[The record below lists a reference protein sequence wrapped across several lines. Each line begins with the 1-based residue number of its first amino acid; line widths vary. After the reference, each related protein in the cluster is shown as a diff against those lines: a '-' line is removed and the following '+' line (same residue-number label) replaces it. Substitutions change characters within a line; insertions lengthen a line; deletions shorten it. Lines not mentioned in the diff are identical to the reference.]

1 MNNEKRLDI
10 FKEIKKEE
18 LNKLTVLDKIDYLN
32 KRGYFAIKNPN
43 FEGPDESTAP
53 ISVLRSSIPIENAV
67 RFEEDI
73 NGNSRFTEFKVF
85 DSSDKLI
92 GIVRER
98 NDYSGYN
105 YFPEST
111 SEPTP
116 VFNIGDYVEGLELSE
131 EENIV
136 RAVNIKSKKK
146 EVINI
151 NLSSRFKEVVSKVL
165 NGKELDPDSMRT
177 LSTFLRVIKKEGFIQ
192 EDVDTSLSEFKEDN
206 KEQCENIIKLS
217 LI

>member
-10 FKEIKKEE
+10 SKEIKKEE

-73 NGNSRFTEFKVF
+73 NGNNRFTEFKVF

-111 SEPTP
+111 SESAP
-116 VFNIGDYVEGLELSE
+116 VFDINNYIKNLDVIEEGGETIAVVRHENGNIEKI
-131 EENIV
+131 NIIL
-136 RAVNIKSKKK
+136 RGKSK
-146 EVINI
+146 N
-151 NLSSRFKEVVSKVL
+151 
-165 NGKELDPDSMRT
+165 T
-177 LSTFLRVIKKEGFIQ
+177 LISAVTTVH
-192 EDVDTSLSEFKEDN
+192 
-206 KEQCENIIKLS
+206 
-217 LI
+217 

>member
-10 FKEIKKEE
+10 SKEIKKEE

-111 SEPTP
+111 SEPAP
-116 VFNIGDYVEGLELSE
+116 VFNIGDYVEGLKL
-131 EENIV
+131 IGDMV
-136 RAVNIKSKKK
+136 KAVNIKSKKE
-146 EVINI
+146 EVIKS
-151 NLSSRFKEVVSKVL
+151 NLSPRFREVISKVL
-165 NGKELDPDSMRT
+165 NNEKLDPDSMRT
-177 LSTFLRVIKKEGFIQ
+177 LSTFLRKIQ
-192 EDVDTSLSEFKEDN
+192 EKDFIPKDVDVSLSEFKGDN
-206 KEQCENIIKLS
+206 KNQCENIVKLS

>member
-111 SEPTP
+111 SEPAP
-116 VFNIGDYVEGLELSE
+116 VFNIGDYVEGLKL
-131 EENIV
+131 IGDMV
-136 RAVNIKSKKK
+136 KAVNIKSKKE
-146 EVINI
+146 EVIKS
-151 NLSSRFKEVVSKVL
+151 NLSPRFREVISKVL
-165 NGKELDPDSMRT
+165 NNEKLDPDSMRT
-177 LSTFLRVIKKEGFIQ
+177 LSTFLRKIQ
-192 EDVDTSLSEFKEDN
+192 EKDLMNVRKYPISKFDV
-206 KEQCENIIKLS
+206 
-217 LI
+217 

>member
-67 RFEEDI
+67 RFEEGMSED
-73 NGNSRFTEFKVF
+73 GRFEEFKVF

-116 VFNIGDYVEGLELSE
+116 VFNIGDYVEGLKL
-131 EENIV
+131 IGDTV
-136 RAVNIKSKKK
+136 KAINIKSKKE
-146 EVINI
+146 EVIKS
-151 NLSSRFKEVVSKVL
+151 NLSPRFKGVIFKVL
-165 NGKELDPDSMRT
+165 NNEELDPDSVET
-177 LSTFLRVIKKEGFIQ
+177 LGTFLRNLKKRGFIK
-192 EDVDTSLSEFKEDN
+192 EDVEISLSEFKEDN
-206 KEQCENIIKLS
+206 KKQCENIINLS

>member
-43 FEGPDESTAP
+43 FEGSDESTAP
-53 ISVLRSSIPIENAV
+53 ISVLRSSIPIENAA
-67 RFEEDI
+67 RFEEGMSED
-73 NGNSRFTEFKVF
+73 GRFEEFKVF

-116 VFNIGDYVEGLELSE
+116 VFNVGDYVEGFELSK

-136 RAVNIKSKKK
+136 RAINIKSKKK
-146 EVINI
+146 EVVNI
-151 NLSSRFKEVVSKVL
+151 NLSPRFKEVISKVL
-165 NGKELDPDSMRT
+165 NNEELDPDSIET
-177 LSTFLRVIKKEGFIQ
+177 LGTFLRNLKKRGFIK
-192 EDVDTSLSEFKEDN
+192 EDIEISLSEFKEDN
-206 KEQCENIIKLS
+206 EEQCENIIQLS

>member
-111 SEPTP
+111 SEPAP
-116 VFNIGDYVEGLELSE
+116 VFNIGDYVEGLKL
-131 EENIV
+131 IGDMV
-136 RAVNIKSKKK
+136 KAVNIKSKKE
-146 EVINI
+146 EVIKS
-151 NLSSRFKEVVSKVL
+151 NLSPRFREVISKVL
-165 NGKELDPDSMRT
+165 NNEKLDPDSMRT
-177 LSTFLRVIKKEGFIQ
+177 LSTFLRKIQ
-192 EDVDTSLSEFKEDN
+192 EKDFIPKDVDVSLSEFKGDN
-206 KEQCENIIKLS
+206 KNQCENIVKLS